1 MDFARQRVEGGARF
15 LIGHH
20 QYFVVD
26 VIAAAQRIGRARDA
40 ALVGRVRHVLEGRDE
55 IERQEDIVGV
65 VAECRRQEG
74 EVRRDVVEGA
84 DDIVGGED
92 RVERAWRIVARSG
105 EDAHRAAIDRCFVVD
120 LQQIAVAVRIDLD
133 IEESAGGEGD
143 IVGLKRADG
152 IARRDRAADHHIDR
166 AGDGAAA
173 AECAVDGNRD
183 VGQDAVDQQCALLDR
198 GAAGQRVDA
207 RQDQYAGAGLG
218 QRTADARNDARNL
231 GRLVVAADDKFLAEP
246 EREIAGAGDRAD
258 FETGRD
264 DILRG
269 KEAARLDDELRRAA
283 RRHIVEIDRCAICR
297 GDDGV
302 ARRSRVAEE
311 EIAFILDFGAAGGGT
326 LRELG
331 HAVVDDDGGAAA
343 GRTGEGQNLVVFD
356 ARFVRRTVVCE
367 SEPTIVDEAGA
378 ARRR

>member
-218 QRTADARNDARNL
+218 QRT
-231 GRLVVAADDKFLAEP
+231 
-246 EREIAGAGDRAD
+246 D